1 MPLDEV
7 ATFMHALGAYDGDAR
22 TRLALRL
29 MVLTFARTTEL
40 RAARW
45 SEFESLDGNEPL
57 WRIPAERMKMQR
69 EHLVPLA
76 PQALGMLRELRGLPG
91 SPARSCFPQ
100 RPAKDA

>member
-7 ATFMHALGAYDGDAR
+7 PTFLKALEAYDGDQR

-45 SEFESLDGNEPL
+45 Y
-57 WRIPAERMKMQR
+57 RIRKSR
-69 EHLVPLA
+69 
-76 PQALGMLRELRGLPG
+76 R
-91 SPARSCFPQ
+91 
-100 RPAKDA
+100 K